1 MSQASNET
9 SSDPQ
14 QPAEGQPTSP
24 SANQSGGP
32 ISLTD
37 AEKVVLAEQ
46 EAASL
51 KDKWLRAVAELENF
65 KKRTR
70 REIDDA
76 VFRARQDLL
85 SSFFPTADN
94 LDRALELAKGN
105 DQLFKG
111 IEMVAHEFRSALA
124 RHGIEPVPTVGHAFD
139 PAMHEALQQVDSAD
153 HAPGT
158 VTFEFERGYRQGDRL
173 LRPARVVI
181 AGPGSTGGAGG
192 AKAGPAA

>member
-1 MSQASNET
+1 MSQVSNDT
-9 SSDPQ
+9 SLDGESGNDDDTNTG
-14 QPAEGQPTSP
+14 AE
-24 SANQSGGP
+24 NV
-32 ISLTD
+32 INMD
-37 AEKVVLAEQ
+37 AEKLAKSEQ
-46 EAASL
+46 EVVGL

-85 SSFFPTADN
+85 TSFFPTGDN
-94 LDRALELAKGN
+94 LDRALELARGN
-105 DQLFKG
+105 EQLFKG
-111 IEMVAHEFRSALA
+111 IEMVAHEFRSALV
-124 RHGIEPVPTVGHAFD
+124 RHGIEAVPTVGHPFD
-139 PAMHEALQQVDSAD
+139 PAMHEALSQVDSPD

-181 AGPGSTGGAGG
+181 AGPGSKGGDTKPG
-192 AKAGPAA
+192 ASA

>member
-1 MSQASNET
+1 MSQASNDTSFDAESDET
-9 SSDPQ
+9 QDAAGTPT
-14 QPAEGQPTSP
+14 AEATA
-24 SANQSGGP
+24 SA
-32 ISLTD
+32 D
-37 AEKVVLAEQ
+37 AEKLAKSEQ
-46 EAASL
+46 EVASL
-51 KDKWLRAVAELENF
+51 KDKWLRAVAELENY

-94 LDRALELAKGN
+94 LDRALELARGN
-105 DQLFKG
+105 EQLFKG
-111 IEMVAHEFRSALA
+111 IEMVTQEFRSALA
-124 RHGIEPVPTVGHAFD
+124 RNGIEAVPSVGHPFD
-139 PAMHEALQQVDSAD
+139 PAMHEALSQVDSPD

-181 AGPGSTGGAGG
+181 AGPGSKGGD
-192 AKAGPAA
+192 AKPGPSA

>member
-1 MSQASNET
+1 MSQASNDTSLDAESGDDDTGTET
-9 SSDPQ
+9 
-14 QPAEGQPTSP
+14 AAPTVN
-24 SANQSGGP
+24 A
-32 ISLTD
+32 D
-37 AEKVVLAEQ
+37 AEKLAKSEQ
-46 EAASL
+46 EVAGL
-51 KDKWLRAVAELENF
+51 KDRWLRAVAELENF

-85 SSFFPTADN
+85 TSFFPTADN
-94 LDRALELAKGN
+94 LDRALELARGN
-105 DQLFKG
+105 EQLFKG

-124 RHGIEPVPTVGHAFD
+124 RNGIEAVPTVGQPFD
-139 PAMHEALQQVDSAD
+139 PAMHEALSQVDSPE

-181 AGPGSTGGAGG
+181 AGPGSKGGET
-192 AKAGPAA
+192 KPGPSA

>member
-9 SSDPQ
+9 SSDA
-14 QPAEGQPTSP
+14 QPEAATDSP
-24 SANQSGGP
+24 DTTAADANANAGAS
-32 ISLTD
+32 
-37 AEKVVLAEQ
+37 AEKLAQAEQ
-46 EAASL
+46 EVASL

-94 LDRALELAKGN
+94 LDRALELARGN
-105 DQLFKG
+105 EQLFKG
-111 IEMVAHEFRSALA
+111 IEMVAHEFRGALM
-124 RHGIEPVPTVGHAFD
+124 RHGIEAVPSVGHPFD
-139 PAMHEALQQVDSAD
+139 PAMHEALQQVDSPD
-153 HAPGT
+153 HPPGT
-158 VTFEFERGYRQGDRL
+158 VTFEYERGYRQGDRL

-181 AGPGSTGGAGG
+181 AGPGSTGVAGG
-192 AKAGPAA
+192 VKAGPAA

>member
-1 MSQASNET
+1 MSQASNDT
-9 SSDPQ
+9 S
-14 QPAEGQPTSP
+14 
-24 SANQSGGP
+24 
-32 ISLTD
+32 LD
-37 AEKVVLAEQ
+37 AESGDDDDTDTGTGTETATPAVNADAAKLAKSEQ
-46 EAASL
+46 EVAGL

-85 SSFFPTADN
+85 TSFFPTADN
-94 LDRALELAKGN
+94 LDRALELARGN
-105 DQLFKG
+105 EQLFKG

-124 RHGIEPVPTVGHAFD
+124 RNGIEAVPTVGQPFD
-139 PAMHEALQQVDSAD
+139 PAMHEALSQVDSPE

-181 AGPGSTGGAGG
+181 AGPGSKGGDTKPG
-192 AKAGPAA
+192 ASA

>member
-1 MSQASNET
+1 MSQASN
-9 SSDPQ
+9 DPSQ
-14 QPAEGQPTSP
+14 NPQAEQV
-24 SANQSGGP
+24 A
-32 ISLTD
+32 ILD
-37 AEKVVLAEQ
+37 AEKLAQAEQ
-46 EAASL
+46 EVVAL
-51 KDKWLRAVAELENF
+51 KDKWLRAVAEHENF

-94 LDRALELAKGN
+94 LDRALELARGN
-105 DQLFKG
+105 EQLYKG
-111 IEMVAHEFRSALA
+111 IELVAHDFRNALA
-124 RHGIEPVPTVGHAFD
+124 RHGIESVPTVGHTFD
-139 PAMHEALQQVDSAD
+139 PAVHEALSQVDSAD

-181 AGPGSTGGAGG
+181 AGPGSTGSAV
-192 AKAGPAA
+192 KPGPAA

>member
-1 MSQASNET
+1 MSQASNDT
-9 SSDPQ
+9 SLDAESGADDHTGAE
-14 QPAEGQPTSP
+14 PAA
-24 SANQSGGP
+24 SAVNA
-32 ISLTD
+32 D
-37 AEKVVLAEQ
+37 AEKLAKSEQ
-46 EAASL
+46 EVVGL

-85 SSFFPTADN
+85 TSFFPTADN
-94 LDRALELAKGN
+94 LDRALELARGN
-105 DQLFKG
+105 EQLFKG

-124 RHGIEPVPTVGHAFD
+124 RNGIEAVPTVGQAFD
-139 PAMHEALQQVDSAD
+139 PAMHEALSQVDSPD

-181 AGPGSTGGAGG
+181 AGPGSKGGDTKPG
-192 AKAGPAA
+192 ASA

>member
-1 MSQASNET
+1 MSQASNDTSLDAESGDDDDTGTET
-9 SSDPQ
+9 AA
-14 QPAEGQPTSP
+14 PAVN
-24 SANQSGGP
+24 A
-32 ISLTD
+32 D
-37 AEKVVLAEQ
+37 AEKLAKSEQ
-46 EAASL
+46 EVAGL
-51 KDKWLRAVAELENF
+51 KDRWLRAVAELENF

-85 SSFFPTADN
+85 TSFFPTADN
-94 LDRALELAKGN
+94 LDRALELARGN
-105 DQLFKG
+105 EQLFKG

-124 RHGIEPVPTVGHAFD
+124 RNGIEAVPTVGQPFD
-139 PAMHEALQQVDSAD
+139 PAMHEALSQVDSPE

-181 AGPGSTGGAGG
+181 AGPGSKGGET
-192 AKAGPAA
+192 KPGPSA